1 MKRSVAVAAAMF
13 FAGLGVHAAQSSCVA
28 CHTNPDAI
36 RALFQPPAVAAS
48 EAEG

>member
-13 FAGLGVHAAQSSCVA
+13 FAGLGVHAAQSSCVS
-28 CHTNPDAI
+28 CHSDPDAI
-36 RALFQPPAVAAS
+36 KALFQPPTVAAT